1 MPAELRY
8 PRTAREREMLRL
20 SVRAMREKGMPYRV
34 IADILDVPF
43 GVAYR
48 ARDVEAERARKPWL
62 AKPGA

>member
-1 MPAELRY
+1 
-8 PRTAREREMLRL
+8 MLRL